1 MNTRQPIQNPAAEP
15 FDMVIFG
22 GLGDLS
28 KRKLIPAMYRSFR
41 VGDMLPESRLFLCSR
56 QAIAQEDLVK
66 QVKEVLENTLKDKE
80 KVKSDINNF
89 CKTLISTQIDLID
102 VKKGWKEFRDQ
113 VNEFD
118 RTRVYY
124 LAVAPSLYD
133 NCCQNL
139 SKMKLNSA
147 NSRLVVEKPLGY
159 DLPSAEQ
166 INECMAA
173 HFDESQIYR
182 IDHYTGKD
190 TVQNLLTLR
199 FSNFIFEDVWDN
211 KSIDHIQISI
221 SEQVG
226 LEGRAGFYDDVG
238 ALRDMVQNHILQLL
252 TLLALDSPNNLTS
265 EAIHT
270 EKVKLLKALKPIRG
284 KAVEENTV
292 RGQYV
297 SGVVDG
303 DKVLGYL
310 DELGNYDS
318 RTETF
323 VALKAEVDTWRWAGV
338 PFYLRTGKR
347 LPHRGA
353 VIIVQFKN
361 VTHNVY
367 ERSGQTLQPN
377 QLIIKLQPD
386 EKIQL
391 KLMANDV
398 VGGTKIIEPILL
410 NLDFAPHDDQPT
422 RTAYQRL
429 MMDVV
434 RGDDTLFI
442 DREEIVAA
450 WRWIDPIVDYWKS
463 SNSKPILYSA
473 GSWGP
478 DEADDLIDGTDRD
491 WYNQGE

>member
-1 MNTRQPIQNPAAEP
+1 MNTRSKRQNSSTES

-41 VGDMLPESRLFLCSR
+41 IGDMLPDSRLFLCSR
-56 QAIAQEDLVK
+56 SAITQDELVT
-66 QVKEVLENTLKDKE
+66 QVKDVLDKTLKAKE
-80 KVKSDINNF
+80 KVKKDIDDF
-89 CKTLISTQIDLID
+89 CKTLISIQIDLID
-102 VKKGWKEFRDQ
+102 VKKGWKEFAEK
-113 VNEFD
+113 VNEFE

-139 SKMKLNSA
+139 SKMKLNTP

-159 DLPSAEQ
+159 DLPSAEK

-238 ALRDMVQNHILQLL
+238 ALRDMVQNHVLQLL
-252 TLLALDSPNNLTS
+252 CLLALDSPNNLTS

-270 EKVKLLKALKPIRG
+270 EKVKLLKALRPIRG
-284 KAVEENTV
+284 RAVDESTV

-297 SGVVDG
+297 SGVVG
-303 DKVLGYL
+303 GEKVLGYL

-323 VALKAEVDTWRWAGV
+323 VALKAEIDTWRWAGV

-347 LPHRGA
+347 LKHRGA

-367 ERSGQTLQPN
+367 EKSGQVLKPN
-377 QLIIKLQPD
+377 QLIIKLQPE

-410 NLDFAPHDDQPT
+410 NLDFAAHDDQPT

-434 RGDDTLFI
+434 HGDDTLFI

-463 SNSKPILYSA
+463 SNSKPSLYSA

-478 DEADDLIDGTDRD
+478 DEADDLIDGADRH
-491 WYNQGE
+491 WYNQDD

>member
-1 MNTRQPIQNPAAEP
+1 MNTNTNMHDPSSEP
-15 FDMVIFG
+15 FDMVLFG

-28 KRKLIPAMYRSFR
+28 KRKLIPAMFRSFR
-41 VGDMLPESRLFLCSR
+41 IGDMIEGSRLFLCSR
-56 QAIAQEDLVK
+56 REVPHDELVET
-66 QVKEVLENTLKDKE
+66 VKSVLDSTLKDNE
-80 KVKSDINNF
+80 KVAEDIDRF
-89 CKTLISTQIDLID
+89 CQTLISQQIDLID
-102 VKKGWKEFRDQ
+102 VSKGWEEFRDRI
-113 VNEFD
+113 NEFD
-118 RTRVYY
+118 RTKVYY

-139 SKMKLNSA
+139 SKMKLNTA

-159 DLPSAEQ
+159 DLASAEQ
-166 INECMAA
+166 INSCMAA
-173 HFDESQIYR
+173 HFEESQIYR

-226 LEGRAGFYDDVG
+226 LEGRADFYDDVG

-252 TLLALDSPNNLTS
+252 CLIALDSPNNLTS

-284 KAVEENTV
+284 KSVEENTV
-292 RGQYV
+292 TGQYV
-297 SGVVDG
+297 SGVVDNN
-303 DKVLGYL
+303 KVQGYL
-310 DELGNYDS
+310 DELDNFES
-318 RTETF
+318 KTETF
-323 VALKAEVDTWRWAGV
+323 VALKAEIDTWRWAGV

-347 LPHRGA
+347 LKHRGA

-367 ERSGQTLQPN
+367 SASGQSLHPN
-377 QLIIKLQPD
+377 QLIIKLQPK

-398 VGGTKIIEPILL
+398 VGGTKTIEPILL
-410 NLDFAPHDDQPT
+410 NLDFEPHEGQPT

-429 MMDVV
+429 LMDVV

-450 WRWIDPIVDYWKS
+450 WKWIDPIVDYWKS
-463 SNSKPILYSA
+463 TNLKPSLYSA

-478 DEADDLIDGTDRD
+478 DESDNLFGDSNRD
-491 WYNQGE
+491 WYNVGE

>member
-1 MNTRQPIQNPAAEP
+1 MLT
-15 FDMVIFG
+15 
-22 GLGDLS
+22 
-28 KRKLIPAMYRSFR
+28 
-41 VGDMLPESRLFLCSR
+41 VGW
-56 QAIAQEDLVK
+56 A
-66 QVKEVLENTLKDKE
+66 
-80 KVKSDINNF
+80 
-89 CKTLISTQIDLID
+89 
-102 VKKGWKEFRDQ
+102 
-113 VNEFD
+113 
-118 RTRVYY
+118 
-124 LAVAPSLYD
+124 
-133 NCCQNL
+133 
-139 SKMKLNSA
+139 
-147 NSRLVVEKPLGY
+147 
-159 DLPSAEQ
+159 
-166 INECMAA
+166 
-173 HFDESQIYR
+173 
-182 IDHYTGKD
+182 
-190 TVQNLLTLR
+190 
-199 FSNFIFEDVWDN
+199 
-211 KSIDHIQISI
+211 
-221 SEQVG
+221 
-226 LEGRAGFYDDVG
+226 
-238 ALRDMVQNHILQLL
+238 
-252 TLLALDSPNNLTS
+252 
-265 EAIHT
+265 
-270 EKVKLLKALKPIRG
+270 

-297 SGVVDG
+297 SGVVG
-303 DKVLGYL
+303 GEKVLGYL

-463 SNSKPILYSA
+463 SNSKPSLYSA

-478 DEADDLIDGTDRD
+478 DEADSIIDGTDRD